1 MVIKIQAKKP
11 TIIVKHNLNKG
22 SISLNG
28 KRRKKKKK
36 KKTYSYFSL
45 GKNFI
50 FLLRCCVLMFVRSF
64 V

>member
-28 KRRKKKKK
+28 KRRKKKV
-36 KKTYSYFSL
+36 KTGVKASD
-45 GKNFI
+45 
-50 FLLRCCVLMFVRSF
+50 
-64 V
+64 